1 MLASV
6 KQNAP
11 SNAQG
16 TSHTLLTVGQATNVP
31 KLGAQFTMQ
40 AKESVDLYEKLEN
53 L

>member
-11 SNAQG
+11 NDAQRTG
-16 TSHTLLTVGQATNVP
+16 HTLLTVEQAKNVP